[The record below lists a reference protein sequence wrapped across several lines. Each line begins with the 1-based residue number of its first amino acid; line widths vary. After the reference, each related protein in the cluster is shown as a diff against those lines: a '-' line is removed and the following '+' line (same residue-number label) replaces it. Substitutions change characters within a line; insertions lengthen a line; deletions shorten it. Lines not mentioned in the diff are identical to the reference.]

1 MTKRLHLK
9 LVTPIKTLMECSV
22 DSVTLPTVMGQI
34 TILPGHAALVSVLA
48 AGEATIIDG
57 EKRTPLA
64 IAGGIVEVS
73 QNTIA
78 ILADSAEAPSD
89 IDVALAE
96 RKAEELA
103 QKIASEP
110 TMDIATYTA
119 LMKELERERAR
130 MQVGKKW
137 KNVGQQQ

>member
-1 MTKRLHLK
+1 MTERLHLK
-9 LVTPIKTLMECSV
+9 LVTPAKTLISCDV
-22 DSVTLPTVMGQI
+22 DSVTLPTMIGQI
-34 TILPGHAALVSVLA
+34 TILPGHAALVSVLSS
-48 AGEATIIDG
+48 GEATILDG
-57 EKRTPLA
+57 EKQTPLA

-78 ILADSAEAPSD
+78 ILADSAEAPSE

-96 RKAEELA
+96 AKASELA
-103 QKIASEP
+103 QKIAAEP
-110 TMDIATYTA
+110 TMDVATYTA

-137 KNVGQQQ
+137 KNIGQQQ